1 MCGNASAAPAAHSF
15 HHGNTERTE
24 KTLRVYDALMEI
36 ILNLL
41 RRLWQSDQWA
51 LRTSRLPP
59 KNRFVLA
66 WPDFVRVLQDEE
78 QGNASGQE

>member
-1 MCGNASAAPAAHSF
+1 
-15 HHGNTERTE
+15 
-24 KTLRVYDALMEI
+24 MEI